1 VISIFH
7 IMYTYIFNIMMFN
20 VTCQLSTME
29 NHLRSINEGMP
40 RSDGSRRMSVR
51 DCIDFVN

>member
-1 VISIFH
+1 
-7 IMYTYIFNIMMFN
+7 MFN